1 MPPSGITPHC
11 HQFMIEPLPHRY
23 RVITTLGEGGMGV
36 VYRAEDVQDGRE
48 VAVKVLSA
56 PEDDGEAL
64 LGFRQEFRTMSRLRH
79 PNAVDVYDFGETPSG
94 KAYYAMEVIEG
105 QGLDEL
111 LPLPAE
117 TVLDV
122 VVQTLRVLGFVH
134 SRGQVHCD
142 IKPENLRLR
151 HDGTLK
157 LMDFGLMVDVGSSGS
172 TIRGTLAYMA
182 PEVARRGKL
191 DGRADLYSLG
201 AVAYHLLTGK
211 VPFPGDDPVVVLKAH
226 QDEVPPPLPEDGSI
240 PEDLGQLVERLLLK
254 DPRHRPSSAAEA
266 LAELGI
272 QTAEERLTQLLG
284 SPLVGR
290 ATETAALHGALAAL
304 GDGQSTVLTVT
315 GEQGMGKSRLLD
327 EFRFHVQLEGVTYLA
342 GRAQGASVPY
352 GPFGDVLRALVGVVP
367 AEVLAPHRAVLA
379 RLMPSLAGDRLVEL
393 DPDEEQVRLRA
404 AFADLLAQTA
414 SRGVVVVLDDWHEA
428 DDLSRKLLDY
438 VLRKMEDGRSVVVLA
453 GQRLSHTERTLDLKA
468 LEMAATGEM
477 MRAMLGT
484 NQVDESF
491 VSSFHDLT
499 DGHPL
504 FAEASLHLLLEQD
517 LLIRKDGAWTTREPL
532 TARHLPSSVQDLLR
546 GQLAVL
552 GPESRDLLLV
562 MALLGEPVSLGL
574 LARILDLEAEPL
586 LERVD
591 PLRAQ
596 GILGQDG
603 DTLRFVQSP
612 FIPMLREEH
621 TEGVASWHQRIAEAL
636 LQAAGGDP
644 ERVREARLAGQIAD
658 HFLKAGSDPR
668 RAAVALV
675 AGEENLKL
683 FALNQAKD
691 FLLAGHALLE
701 PGHDA
706 MALRFLTALA
716 NVERYQNLT
725 AEALGHAGLALV
737 LAEQLGRFA
746 EAANLA
752 TSMALLHQI
761 RTEYDDAL
769 ALVARAEALAQ
780 QGNSVKEWLR
790 VLKTASRIHYKR
802 TDIVQAIETCRR
814 ALPLEHHEGGPY
826 DVSAHQAFLGFLHV
840 TSEVPGLTTRERIDV
855 GVRYLEQA
863 AAFRRESSDRVGLA
877 DSLNLLGNALW
888 QLGRF
893 GEATLA
899 FRENLEVT
907 TELGVTNDEVCA
919 LINLAIQAEERGH
932 VGDLVAWGQ
941 QALRR
946 SEEIRSDDYA
956 FISGHLLSQGLALQS
971 RIDESLAV
979 RRKVDAILERV
990 PEGGRIFL
998 ELNVLPYTAQANL
1011 VLGKVHA
1018 ALESADKAWAHT
1030 EATGVR
1036 EFEQRIL
1043 VLQGEALVILGEP
1056 VEARRLAARAQA
1068 LGEEVGSPST
1078 MARSGRVMAMASWAL
1093 GETDEAMALL
1103 EPAWQAAEACGA
1115 LGVARDIAE
1124 QGLAQQVALGDRKA
1138 ARPWLDR
1145 LESLSDT
1152 LSEPDAQARLQMGR
1166 ARVAG
1171 RSEAGGKALL
1181 AAARFLEDA
1190 LVGQDADGIEDYM
1203 SVDVRWAVR
1212 RGDPTISVAV
1222 KASEAGQ
1229 VAGGA
1234 DLQRR
1239 YLLAL
1244 QESRTLQTEL
1254 ENVTQARDQLET
1266 IVDFSRKTS
1275 LENNLNELLHQIMEQ
1290 IGKLVGADRGFL
1302 LLADKDG
1309 EGAVFL
1315 RPKATYNIS
1324 SNDRRPQT
1332 WKRPET
1338 LARTVFESGETLYI
1352 ADVRDGTA
1360 SESTRSVLDLNVRTV
1375 LCVPL
1380 PSLDRRDGTSAPAI
1394 GVIYLDRQAIN
1405 NAFQERDLKLVE
1417 TLALQASQ
1425 AIDKARLYSSVT
1437 DKAQK
1442 LEHLNDLAKVAST
1455 TLELQRV
1462 LDVVVRK
1469 TWQHTNAERAF
1480 IFLKGADGGLVCE
1493 RAMNKLEVDIQDQ
1506 HDQVSMSVTTSV
1518 LQSGEPACL
1527 RDTRNNSVF
1536 QAQKSILDLDLRTV
1550 MCVPLR
1556 RPQPPQQTVRK
1567 HDQDKRNR
1575 TTPNEARAPR
1585 EEYVGVL
1592 YVDSKVVVEEFSDKD
1607 LALLES
1613 IASLASSA
1621 IYNAQMYKR
1630 ATEDALTG
1638 LYFRSYLETK
1648 MEEEAQRAQRTG
1660 GDLSILLSDIDH
1672 FKRFNDTYGH
1682 AVGDDVLRHVAQT
1695 IRKTIRE
1702 DDVASRFGGEEMVV
1716 LMPDT
1721 GPAGAAVLAERLRA
1735 CIESNPLPGTDGQPL
1750 QVTVSIGHAS
1760 LLPGEEPKHMLERAD
1775 LAMYRSKHAGRNRVS
1790 AAEEPSGLS
1799 GDPAPQGHG

>member
-1 MPPSGITPHC
+1 
-11 HQFMIEPLPHRY
+11 MIEPLPHRY
-23 RVITTLGEGGMGV
+23 RVISTLGQGGMGV
-36 VYRAEDVQDGRE
+36 VYRAEDTQDGRE

-64 LGFRQEFRTMSRLRH
+64 FGFRQEFRTMARLRH
-79 PNAVDVYDFGETPSG
+79 PHAVEVYDFGETPGGQS
-94 KAYYAMEVIEG
+94 YYSMEVVEG
-105 QGLDEL
+105 RGLDEV
-111 LPLPAE
+111 LPMPAE
-117 TVLDV
+117 TVRDV
-122 VVQTLRVLGFVH
+122 LIQVLRVLGFVH
-134 SRGQVHCD
+134 GQGQVHCD

-151 HDGTLK
+151 HDGSLK

-201 AVAYHLLTGK
+201 AVAYHLLTGQ
-211 VPFPGDDPVVVLKAH
+211 VPFPGDDPVLVLKAH
-226 QDEVPPPLPEDGSI
+226 QDEAPPALPDDGSV
-240 PEDLGQLVERLLLK
+240 PDDLVQLVDRLLQK
-254 DPRHRPSSAAEA
+254 DPRHRPASAAEA

-272 QTAEERLTQLLG
+272 QTDEERRTQLLG

-290 ATETAALHGALAAL
+290 ATETAALHDALAGL
-304 GDGQSTVLTVT
+304 SEGRPGIVTIT
-315 GEQGMGKSRLLD
+315 GEQGMGKSRLID
-327 EFRFHVQLEGVTYLA
+327 EFRFHVQLEGITYVA
-342 GRAQGASVPY
+342 GSAQGTAVPY
-352 GPFGDVLRALVGVVP
+352 GPFAQVLRALVPVVP
-367 AEVLAPHRAVLA
+367 AGLLDAHRGVLA
-379 RLMPSLAGDRLVEL
+379 RLMPSLALERTVEL

-404 AFADLLAQTA
+404 AFADLLGHAA
-414 SRGVVVVLDDWHEA
+414 ERGVVLVLDDWHDA
-428 DDLSRKLLDY
+428 DELSRKMLDH
-438 VLRKMEDGRSVVVLA
+438 VLRKLEDGRSLVVLG
-453 GQRLSHTERTLDLKA
+453 GQRLAVRGSLLELKA
-468 LEMAATGEM
+468 LDADATGEM
-477 MRAMLGT
+477 VRAMLGT
-484 NQVDESF
+484 NQVDDGF
-491 VSSFHDLT
+491 VSAFHQLT

-517 LLIRKDGAWTTREPL
+517 LLVRRDGAWTTREPL
-532 TARHLPSSVQDLLR
+532 AARHLPSSVQDLLK
-546 GQLAVL
+546 GQLASL
-552 GPESRDLLLV
+552 GADARDLVLV

-574 LARILDLEAEPL
+574 LARILNLDGESL
-586 LERVD
+586 LERVE
-591 PLRAQ
+591 PLRGQ
-596 GILGQDG
+596 GIVGQDG
-603 DTLRFVQSP
+603 DTLRFVQSQY
-612 FIPMLREEH
+612 IPLLRDEH
-621 TEGVASWHQRIAEAL
+621 REGVADWHQRIAEAL
-636 LQAAGGDP
+636 LHQAGGDP
-644 ERVREARLAGQIAD
+644 EAVREARMAGQMAR
-658 HFLKAGSDPR
+658 HFLAAGTDAR
-668 RAAVALV
+668 RVVIALV

-683 FALNQAKD
+683 FALSVAQE
-691 FLLAGHALLE
+691 FLMAGHALLG
-701 PGHDA
+701 PDNDA
-706 MALRFLTALA
+706 LSLRYLSALA

-725 AEALGHAGLALV
+725 VEALDHARQACV
-737 LAEQLGRFA
+737 LADRLERPA
-746 EAANLA
+746 EAANLS
-752 TSMALLHQI
+752 TSMAVLHQI
-761 RTEYDDAL
+761 RAEFD
-769 ALVARAEALAQ
+769 EALACVTRAEELAQ
-780 QGNSVKEWLR
+780 KHGLVKEWLR
-790 VLKTASRIHYKR
+790 ALKTASRIHYKR

-814 ALPLEHHEGGPY
+814 ALPLEHLEGGPH

-840 TSEVPGLTTRERIDV
+840 TNEVPGLTTRERIDL

-863 AAFRRESSDRVGLA
+863 ATFRRTSGDRVGLA

-893 GEATLA
+893 AEATTA

-919 LINLAIQAEERGH
+919 LINLAIQAEERGQA
-932 VGDLVAWGQ
+932 DQLVSWGRD
-941 QALRR
+941 ALRR

-956 FISGHLLSQGLALQS
+956 FIAGHLLSLGLALEG
-971 RIDESLAV
+971 RVDEALIV
-979 RRKVDAILERV
+979 RSQADAILDRV

-998 ELNVLPYTAQANL
+998 ELNVLPYAAQADL
-1011 VLGKVHA
+1011 VLGRTYGALQA
-1018 ALESADKAWAHT
+1018 ANRAWEHT

-1043 VLQGEALVILGEP
+1043 VLQGEALVQLGE
-1056 VEARRLAARAQA
+1056 AADALALSRRAKAI
-1068 LGEEVGSPST
+1068 GEEVGSPST
-1078 MARSGRVMAMASWAL
+1078 VARAGRVEAQAL
-1093 GETDEAMALL
+1093 WSLGGTDEAVALL
-1103 EPAWQAAEACGA
+1103 EPAWTAAEACGA
-1115 LGVARDIAE
+1115 TGVARDVAE
-1124 QGLAQQVALGDRKA
+1124 LGISQMVALGDRKA
-1138 ARPWLDR
+1138 AKPWLDR
-1145 LESLSDT
+1145 LESLAD
-1152 LSEPDAQARLQMGR
+1152 LLPEADAQARLQMGR

-1171 RSEAGGKALL
+1171 RSEAGGKALV
-1181 AAARFLEDA
+1181 AAARLLDELLA
-1190 LVGQDADGIEDYM
+1190 GQDADHVEDYM
-1203 SVDVRWAVR
+1203 SLEVRWAIR
-1212 RGDPTISVAV
+1212 RGDPTIPVVLRADEGVS
-1222 KASEAGQ
+1222 G
-1229 VAGGA
+1229 AGGA

-1244 QESRTLQTEL
+1244 QENRTLQTEL
-1254 ENVTQARDQLET
+1254 ENVTQTRDQLET

-1275 LENNLNELLHQIMEQ
+1275 LENNLNELLHQIMDQ
-1290 IGKLVGADRGFL
+1290 IGNLIGADRGFL
-1302 LLADKDG
+1302 LLADRDADG
-1309 EGAVFL
+1309 NVYL

-1324 SNDRRPQT
+1324 TQDRRPQT

-1338 LARTVFESGETLYI
+1338 LARTVFESGQTLYI

-1380 PSLDRRDGTSAPAI
+1380 PSLDLSNGSSGPAI

-1469 TWQHTNAERAF
+1469 TLQHTNAERAF
-1480 IFLKGADGGLVCE
+1480 IFLKGPDGGLVCE
-1493 RAMNKLEVDIQDQ
+1493 RAMNKQEFDIQDQ

-1575 TTPNEARAPR
+1575 MAPMETRAPR

-1638 LYFRSYLETK
+1638 LYFRSYLETR
-1648 MEEEAQRAQRTG
+1648 MEEEAHRAQRTG
-1660 GDLSILLSDIDH
+1660 GELSILLSDIDH

-1735 CIESNPLPGTDGQPL
+1735 SIESNPLPGSDGEPL
-1750 QVTVSIGHAS
+1750 KVTVSIGHAS
-1760 LLPGEEPKHMLERAD
+1760 LQPGEEPKHMLERAD
-1775 LAMYRSKHAGRNRVS
+1775 LAMYRSKHGGRNRVS
-1790 AAEEPSGLS
+1790 AAEEQSSVS